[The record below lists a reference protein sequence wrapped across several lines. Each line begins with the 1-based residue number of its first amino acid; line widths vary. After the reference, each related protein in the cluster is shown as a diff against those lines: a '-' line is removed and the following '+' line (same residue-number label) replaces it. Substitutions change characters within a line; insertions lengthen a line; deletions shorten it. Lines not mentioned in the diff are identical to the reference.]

1 MHLRP
6 ATADLPRPGPRA
18 VPARVRA
25 LRHPHAHAAHPPA
38 GRRGLGGRRARGH
51 AGQGERMRRLTSW
64 IVTAAL
70 VLSRPAAFAG
80 LVLVVLLSFRLIPP
94 VWWWAAIGGL

>member
-1 MHLRP
+1 
-6 ATADLPRPGPRA
+6 
-18 VPARVRA
+18 
-25 LRHPHAHAAHPPA
+25 
-38 GRRGLGGRRARGH
+38 
-51 AGQGERMRRLTSW
+51 MRRLTSW

-94 VWWWAAIGGL
+94 VWWWAAIGGLLAPVLSILLALAVALAWDLYDGANEENTEQ